1 MAKLLLI
8 VERARPDLYNYLT
21 WHFSSEKEV
30 QVIVERRG
38 TERRLSIRPHEP
50 ERREVDRRRQPSV
63 RRDPLSL
70 NHVVAP
76 SGRVESSEMAYL
88 GFGRF
93 AGIGRAATTRFLA
106 GSRVGARPRS
116 PVLPDRPAS
125 RVLKRTLL

>member
-38 TERRLSIRPHEP
+38 TERRLSVRPHEP
-50 ERREVDRRRQPSV
+50 ERREVDRRRQRSV

-70 NHVVAP
+70 KHVIA
-76 SGRVESSEMAYL
+76 REEVESSE
-88 GFGRF
+88 R
-93 AGIGRAATTRFLA
+93 
-106 GSRVGARPRS
+106 ARPRF
-116 PVLPDRPAS
+116 RPIRRDWTGRDDERSGGSLVGRSSALAGFARPS
-125 RVLKRTLL
+125 R

>member
-38 TERRLSIRPHEP
+38 TERRLHIRPHEP
-50 ERREVDRRRQPSV
+50 ERRGVDRRRQPSV

-70 NHVVAP
+70 DHVITRRLGEEIASNQETLLRLRP
-76 SGRVESSEMAYL
+76 IRRDWSGRDGEIFGGSSGERSSA
-88 GFGRF
+88 
-93 AGIGRAATTRFLA
+93 LA
-106 GSRVGARPRS
+106 GFARPPR
-116 PVLPDRPAS
+116 
-125 RVLKRTLL
+125 